1 MGLRQALYSIV
12 VCTVICRRMG
22 NNTKNSLPMTMIDKI
37 YEITNLTD
45 LTITTELEHKSA
57 SCVFVARNTQV
68 Q

>member
-1 MGLRQALYSIV
+1 
-12 VCTVICRRMG
+12 MG